1 MSAWHVMLCLV
12 VRECVAGPISRA
24 GGELLTYRGDIAD
37 MKNIR
42 RKGRVVNF
50 LEGVEA
56 AGPELNASQLV
67 SSMYYSI
74 AALLCPS

>member
-1 MSAWHVMLCLV
+1 MMSAWQVMLCLV
-12 VRECVAGPISRA
+12 VRECVAGPVSRA
-24 GGELLTYRGDIAD
+24 GGELLTYRGDIAE

-50 LEGVEA
+50 LEGEE
-56 AGPELNASQLV
+56 GPNLNASQLV
-67 SSMYYSI
+67 GSVCDSI